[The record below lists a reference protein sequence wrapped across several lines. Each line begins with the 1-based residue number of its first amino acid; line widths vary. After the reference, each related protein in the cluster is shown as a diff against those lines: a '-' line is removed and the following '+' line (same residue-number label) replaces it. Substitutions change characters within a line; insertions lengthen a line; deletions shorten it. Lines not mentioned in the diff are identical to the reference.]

1 MSKFTL
7 IIFLVI
13 ACVAIILI
21 SSTPI
26 LLHVWQVSNTAPSE
40 ADGPLDVAYINFAGE
55 WYGDKGSWILIRL
68 DGAGEFKAVAKSL
81 RKGRVVIVEDSISI
95 GSGIYKKTWKIRSA
109 PFIEEGYWQMQL
121 DDEVYYREQ
130 SLNIVRLSA

>member
-40 ADGPLDVAYINFAGE
+40 ADGPLDVAYIDFAGE

-95 GSGIYKKTWKIRSA
+95 GSGIYKKTWKIRG
-109 PFIEEGYWQMQL
+109 I
-121 DDEVYYREQ
+121 R
-130 SLNIVRLSA
+130 